1 MASALPIYKSKSIG
15 SYGGWTKFT
24 NFRFIGFSAKT
35 KCGQEQNIFEI
46 SKYGADYNPI
56 NDFTN
61 VVFTDVEDAAFAY
74 IYDPPESWANISDC
88 GEWPCTAPSNA
99 VFTFDN
105 VQYSGI
111 TPSKTYSTFQVVGD
125 IATAAGAY

>member
-1 MASALPIYKSKSIG
+1 
-15 SYGGWTKFT
+15 
-24 NFRFIGFSAKT
+24 
-35 KCGQEQNIFEI
+35 
-46 SKYGADYNPI
+46 
-56 NDFTN
+56 
-61 VVFTDVEDAAFAY
+61 VFTDVEDAAFAY
-74 IYDPPESWANISDC
+74 IFDPPESWANISDC